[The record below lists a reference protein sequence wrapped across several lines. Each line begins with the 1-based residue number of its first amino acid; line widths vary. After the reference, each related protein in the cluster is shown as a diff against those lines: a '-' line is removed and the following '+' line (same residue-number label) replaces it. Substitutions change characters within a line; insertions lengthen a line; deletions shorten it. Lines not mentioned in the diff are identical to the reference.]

1 MKKIIAYIRKEKAD
15 IVIENLEKAGVKRM
29 TVIDANA
36 LAEWADKKVFRIKTD
51 AVKDFNNL

>member
-15 IVIENLEKAGVKRM
+15 IVIENLEKAVVKRI

-36 LAEWADKKVFRIKTD
+36 LAEWADKKAFRIKTG
-51 AVKDFNNL
+51 AVNEFDNL